1 MEITYPE
8 FSPIDCESITNN
20 LLSQRQILMKKKLLE
35 FTQKQH
41 DTFLKRNK
49 IKFDAVKSKTWHS
62 SFNIENV
69 KAIPKQILSFGNIGK
84 KRW

>member
-1 MEITYPE
+1 VEITYQE
-8 FSPIDCESITNN
+8 FSPIDSECITDS
-20 LLSQRQILMKKKLLE
+20 LLNERQILMKKKLLE

-69 KAIPKQILSFGNIGK
+69 KAIPKQILNFGTTGK